1 MVWRCRKMYIF
12 TPEHQRV
19 KKWNH
24 RCLYHHYLPHC
35 SSDWWG
41 MDHNTWSRSV
51 STATRFVCG
60 DIKIYELMQ
69 NVIKDNG
76 YSEMVTDSFFSLFWF
91 VSKIVLATCHQ
102 VLVAY
107 HGRWL
112 GDLPAPSI
120 FTHTTLDQ
128 DWGSPAGHDLTH
140 CGLVVLYG
148 DIDLGQHW
156 LR

>member
-51 STATRFVCG
+51 STSTRFVCG
-60 DIKIYELMQ
+60 DIKMYKLMQ
-69 NVIKDNG
+69 NVIKIM
-76 YSEMVTDSFFSLFWF
+76 YTAKWLLIHVFVIWF
-91 VSKIVLATCHQ
+91 VLKMILGTCHQ
-102 VLVAY
+102 VLAAY
-107 HGRWL
+107 HIIWL
-112 GDLPAPSI
+112 GDFPAPSL

-128 DWGSPAGHDLTH
+128 DGGSPAGHDLTH
-140 CGLVVLYG
+140 CSLVMPYG